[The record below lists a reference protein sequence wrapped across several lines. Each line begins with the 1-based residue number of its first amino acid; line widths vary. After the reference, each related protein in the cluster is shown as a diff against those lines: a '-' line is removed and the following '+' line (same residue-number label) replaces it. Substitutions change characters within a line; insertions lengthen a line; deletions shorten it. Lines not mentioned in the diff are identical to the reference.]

1 MDCIKEKAVLHM
13 DSSLTTGNLIEK
25 SKALVWA
32 KFKDWDT
39 AELRLLEVYLS
50 RIDARNPES
59 ATVQF
64 TMREYGELLG
74 LAHLQY
80 EQANNLVTKFVAKS
94 VSFERKDNKGR
105 KAFTAVPLFYS
116 ATCDMDDESNQYI
129 IKIRCHPDLEP
140 VFFSLAQDG
149 YIKYRL
155 RNTVKMNKQY
165 SVQLYGLLLD
175 MMHIKG
181 GWQISISKLREQ
193 LGATSKGYDAFK
205 NFRRYVLDTSI
216 AEINDVSDIT
226 ASYTRIMTGRTCTAV
241 RFTAEY
247 KDSQRNQPKKQIQ
260 NPYAAIMPVLSE
272 SQCKKIGEMVKR
284 KVKELYPDIAADKVE
299 PATLDILK
307 NAYKDL
313 IESRETFP
321 DNPGGYIWSV
331 LAKSSAIDEYIP
343 ASYLF

>member
-1 MDCIKEKAVLHM
+1 MDNN
-13 DSSLTTGNLIEK
+13 SSLNTGYLIEK

-50 RIDARNPES
+50 RIDARDPDSSN
-59 ATVQF
+59 VRF
-64 TMREYGELLG
+64 TLKEYADLLG
-74 LAHLQY
+74 VSDLRHDQIQAHTRRFMG
-80 EQANNLVTKFVAKS
+80 NVVTLKRGSDEWDMYTLFSVA
-94 VSFERKDNKGR
+94 RCYKDTR
-105 KAFTAVPLFYS
+105 L
-116 ATCDMDDESNQYI
+116 NQYVI
-129 IKIRCHPDLEP
+129 EIDCNPQMKD

-181 GWQISISKLREQ
+181 GWQISLDKLREM
-193 LGATSKGYDAFK
+193 LGVTSKGYKTFD
-205 NFRRYVLDTSI
+205 NFRRYVLDKCIT
-216 AEINDVSDIT
+216 EINDVSDIT

-247 KDSQRNQPKKQIQ
+247 KDSQRNKPTQPTQ

-272 SQCKKIGEMVKR
+272 SQSKRIGEMVKR

-321 DNPGGYIWSV
+321 ENPGGYIWSV
-331 LAKSSAIDEYIP
+331 LAKSSSIDEYIP
-343 ASYLF
+343 ASYIF

>member
-1 MDCIKEKAVLHM
+1 MDKGN
-13 DSSLTTGNLIEK
+13 SLNTGHLIEK

-32 KFKDWDT
+32 KFKDWDA

-59 ATVQF
+59 SNVRF
-64 TMREYGELLG
+64 TLKEYADLLG
-74 LAHLQY
+74 VSDLRHDQIQAHTRRFMG
-80 EQANNLVTKFVAKS
+80 NVVTLKHGSDRWDIYTLFSVA
-94 VSFERKDNKGR
+94 RCYKD
-105 KAFTAVPLFYS
+105 TDL
-116 ATCDMDDESNQYI
+116 NQYVI
-129 IKIRCHPDLEP
+129 EIDCNPQMKD

-155 RNTVKMNKQY
+155 RNTVKMNREY
-165 SVQLYGLLLD
+165 SVQLYSLLLD

-181 GWQISISKLREQ
+181 GWQINLNTLKEQ
-193 LGATSKGYDAFK
+193 LGATSKGYKSFD
-205 NFRRYVLDTSI
+205 NFRRRVLDTAI
-216 AEINDVSDIT
+216 AEINEVSDIT

-247 KDSQRNQPKKQIQ
+247 KEPQRNAPKQPEKSLF
-260 NPYAAIMPVLSE
+260 AAAMPELNE
-272 SQCKKIGEMVKR
+272 SQAVRIGDMVKR
-284 KVKELYPDIAADKVE
+284 KVMELYKTIPDEKVDAAT
-299 PATLDILK
+299 ADILK

-313 IESRETFP
+313 IENRAEFP

-331 LAKSSAIDEYIP
+331 LSKSTAIDEYIP

>member
-1 MDCIKEKAVLHM
+1 MDNGN
-13 DSSLTTGNLIEK
+13 SLNAGHLIEK

-50 RIDARNPES
+50 RIDARDPDSSN
-59 ATVQF
+59 VRF
-64 TMREYGELLG
+64 TLKEYADLLG
-74 LAHLQY
+74 VSDLRHDQIQAHTRRFMGNVVNLKHGSDEWDVYTLFSVARCYKDTNLKQY
-80 EQANNLVTKFVAKS
+80 VVEIDCNPLI
-94 VSFERKDNKGR
+94 KD
-105 KAFTAVPLFYS
+105 
-116 ATCDMDDESNQYI
+116 
-129 IKIRCHPDLEP
+129 

-165 SVQLYGLLLD
+165 SVQLYSLLLD

-181 GWQISISKLREQ
+181 GWQISVDKLREM
-193 LGATSKGYDAFK
+193 LGATSKGYRTFK
-205 NFRRYVLDTSI
+205 NFRRYVLDNSLE
-216 AEINDVSDIT
+216 EINDVSDIT
-226 ASYTRIMTGRTCTAV
+226 ASYTSIMTGRTCTAI

-247 KDSQRNQPKKQIQ
+247 KDSQRNKPKQQAQ

-272 SQCKKIGEMVKR
+272 SQCKRIGEMVKR
-284 KVKELYPDIAADKVE
+284 KVKELYPEIAADKVE

>member
-1 MDCIKEKAVLHM
+1 M
-13 DSSLTTGNLIEK
+13 DSHNSLNTGHLVEK
-25 SKALVWA
+25 SKSLVWA

-50 RIDARNPES
+50 RIDARNPDS
-59 ATVQF
+59 SNVRF
-64 TMREYGELLG
+64 TLKEYADLLG
-74 LAHLQY
+74 VSDLRHDQIQAHTRRFMG
-80 EQANNLVTKFVAKS
+80 NVVTLKHGKDEWDMYTLFSVAHCY
-94 VSFERKDNKGR
+94 KD
-105 KAFTAVPLFYS
+105 TSL
-116 ATCDMDDESNQYI
+116 NQYVI
-129 IKIRCHPDLEP
+129 EIDCNPQMKD

-181 GWQISISKLREQ
+181 GWQISLDKLREM
-193 LGATSKGYDAFK
+193 LGATSKGYKTFD
-205 NFRRYVLDTSI
+205 NFRRFVLDKAIT
-216 AEINDVSDIT
+216 EINDVSDIT

-247 KDSQRNQPKKQIQ
+247 KDSQRNKPANQPEQS
-260 NPYAAIMPVLSE
+260 PYAATMPILSE

-284 KVKELYPDIAADKVE
+284 KVKELYPDIAADKIE

-307 NAYKDL
+307 NAYRDL

-321 DNPGGYIWSV
+321 ENPGGYIWSV
-331 LAKSSAIDEYIP
+331 LAKSSSIDEYIP
-343 ASYLF
+343 ASYLFCW

>member
-1 MDCIKEKAVLHM
+1 MDNG
-13 DSSLTTGNLIEK
+13 SSLNNGNLIEK

-32 KFKDWDT
+32 KFKDWN
-39 AELRLLEVYLS
+39 AGELRLLEVYLS
-50 RIDARNPES
+50 RIDARKPES

-64 TMREYGELLG
+64 TMNEYGELLG

-80 EQANNLVTKFVAKS
+80 EQANHLVTKFISKS
-94 VSFERKDNKGR
+94 VSLARKDSKGR
-105 KAFTAVPLFYS
+105 NAFTAVPLFYS
-116 ATCDMDDESNQYI
+116 ATCDMDDKLGQYV

-155 RNTVKMNKQY
+155 RNTVKMNRQY

-181 GWQISISKLREQ
+181 GWQISVDKLREL

-216 AEINDVSDIT
+216 EEINQVSDIT
-226 ASYTRIMTGRTCTAV
+226 ASYTRIMTGRTCTEV
-241 RFTAEY
+241 RFNAEY
-247 KDSQRNQPKKQIQ
+247 KESAQQNSPKNQPES
-260 NPYAAIMPVLSE
+260 PYAATMPVLSE
-272 SQCKKIGEMVKR
+272 SQCKRMGAMIER
-284 KVKELYPDIAADKVE
+284 RIKELYPEIPDNQIV
-299 PATLDILK
+299 PATVDIMK

-313 IESRETFP
+313 IENRESFP

-331 LAKSSAIDEYIP
+331 LSKGTAIDEYIP